1 MDLAHGQYL
10 GAGRVRYLCALA
22 LIAFVWAGLC
32 AVPALTIDYAGVY
45 AAGDQDVV
53 YCIDY
58 CDDDTLTN
66 WLFGT
71 NIIGNGTNFPPEQ
84 IDIVRTNGNRF
95 YRINIE

>member
-1 MDLAHGQYL
+1 MTK
-10 GAGRVRYLCALA
+10 ALA
-22 LIAFVWAGLC
+22 AIFLSVFLSLGL
-32 AVPALTIDYAGVY
+32 ADLPALTIDHAGVY
-45 AAGDQDVV
+45 AAGDQDQV
-53 YCIDY
+53 YVIDY